1 MGGLNGD
8 VHVGKIRRLCN
19 EKQVGLLQKQI
30 MFPKTTSI
38 FGSKKGLKSL
48 SFQRDQNFQ
57 SLLPAPL
64 FWSVMRCMKKLV
76 KKLAHSF
83 YLSYPTFHLEQW
95 RRWRPPPLSSINY
108 FLSSRPRPPLLSG
121 NILLILSQE
130 LHHRHYLCL
139 SWSPDCHYPEKTPSS
154 NYLHFRLSHDHL
166 IVIILS
172 LLLLTTRL
180 PLLWEDPII

>member
-1 MGGLNGD
+1 MGGLKDD

-64 FWSVMRCMKKLV
+64 FWSLMRWMLV
-76 KKLAHSF
+76 LAPQRHMWWVIYWLNSAKIAK
-83 YLSYPTFHLEQW
+83 SY
-95 RRWRPPPLSSINY
+95 
-108 FLSSRPRPPLLSG
+108 
-121 NILLILSQE
+121 
-130 LHHRHYLCL
+130 
-139 SWSPDCHYPEKTPSS
+139 
-154 NYLHFRLSHDHL
+154 
-166 IVIILS
+166 V
-172 LLLLTTRL
+172 
-180 PLLWEDPII
+180 